1 MQPCEDQINP
11 GSKIEIITVLL
22 PRCLDLLLPSS
33 LLAHG
38 SQHLD
43 SGGLSF
49 LILDIDTFLGEFAS
63 TQQ

>member
-11 GSKIEIITVLL
+11 GSKIAIITL

-33 LLAHG
+33 LLALV

-43 SGGLSF
+43 AGGLSF

>member
-11 GSKIEIITVLL
+11 PGPKIAIITLT
-22 PRCLDLLLPSS
+22 RCEDLLL
-33 LLAHG
+33 LLLG

-49 LILDIDTFLGEFAS
+49 LILDIDTFLREFAS
-63 TQQ
+63 SQQ

>member
-11 GSKIEIITVLL
+11 GSKIAIITLL

-33 LLAHG
+33 LLALVF
-38 SQHLD
+38 QHLD

>member
-11 GSKIEIITVLL
+11 GSKIAIITLL
-22 PRCLDLLLPSS
+22 TRCLDLLLHSS
-33 LLAHG
+33 LLALG
-38 SQHLD
+38 PQHLD
-43 SGGLSF
+43 AGGLSF